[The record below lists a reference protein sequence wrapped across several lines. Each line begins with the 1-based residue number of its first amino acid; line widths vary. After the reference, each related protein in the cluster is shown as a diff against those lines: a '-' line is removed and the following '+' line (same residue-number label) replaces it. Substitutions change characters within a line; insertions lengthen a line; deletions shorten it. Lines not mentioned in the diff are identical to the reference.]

1 LLYVVLLVLVP
12 LGLRYLASW
21 HMSRLHLRLVHGD
34 DDLRQMQSQ
43 CTALREDLI
52 DTRRR
57 LRQYQVRKTFIGNDI
72 CRERDRLDAVRLQ
85 TRTKGHNKADRM
97 AA

>member
-1 LLYVVLLVLVP
+1 
-12 LGLRYLASW
+12 
-21 HMSRLHLRLVHGD
+21 MSRLHLRLVRGD
-34 DDLRQMQSQ
+34 DDLRQMQTQ

-57 LRQYQVRKTFIGNDI
+57 LRQYQVRKTFLGNDI
-72 CRERDRLDAVRLQ
+72 RTERERLKAARQQTGSGRHSTDRI
-85 TRTKGHNKADRM
+85 